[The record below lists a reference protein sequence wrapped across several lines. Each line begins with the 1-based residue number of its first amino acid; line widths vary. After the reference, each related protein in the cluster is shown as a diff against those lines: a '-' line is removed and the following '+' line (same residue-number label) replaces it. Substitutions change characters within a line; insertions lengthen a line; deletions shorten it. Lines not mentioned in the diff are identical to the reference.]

1 MNTISIPVPSRLYT
15 AYVENPRPL
24 EGRRVAVKDLFDMAG
39 LRTGAGNRA
48 YWNTY
53 PPRDVSAVAVQRL
66 IDQVSPLSKLSE
78 LED

>member
-1 MNTISIPVPSRLYT
+1 M
-15 AYVENPRPL
+15 
-24 EGRRVAVKDLFDMAG
+24 KDLFDMAG